1 MHLRLRQQSP
11 APLRLAA
18 AAAAAATAAAA
29 AATTT
34 TTIAA
39 AAAAAV
45 AARWRASVDIPS
57 ETQGQCETLE
67 SGEVPEPQ
75 GGPFPPDH
83 HIDQNPFRLII
94 TQLSRRVGLG
104 SPCPLLPEACAL

>member
-18 AAAAAATAAAA
+18 AAAATAAAA
-29 AATTT
+29 AAATT

-67 SGEVPEPQ
+67 SGEVPEPR

-94 TQLSRRVGLG
+94 TQLGRRVGCG
-104 SPCPLLPEACAL
+104 SPSPLLPEF